1 MKLRKLKTYEGGMLM
16 KSILQAIY
24 NGTINPS
31 ELILSEDPEYRS
43 ANQKIGEIKTYL
55 KEKLSEEDCKR
66 LSELD
71 DLFNQ
76 VISMDS
82 ETSFCYGFKLGT
94 LLMIEVFSKEENIK
108 KV

>member
-1 MKLRKLKTYEGGMLM
+1 M
-16 KSILQAIY
+16 KSIMQAIY

-31 ELILSEDPEYRS
+31 EFILSEDPEYRS

-55 KEKLSEEDCKR
+55 KDRLSEEDSKR
-66 LSELD
+66 FTELD

-82 ETSFCYGFKLGT
+82 ESSFCYGFKLGT
-94 LLMIEVFSKEENIK
+94 LLMIEVFTEKENITK
-108 KV
+108 RID

>member
-1 MKLRKLKTYEGGMLM
+1 M

-31 ELILSEDPEYRS
+31 EFILSEDPEYRS

-55 KEKLSEEDCKR
+55 KDRLSEEDCKR
-66 LSELD
+66 FTELD

-76 VISMDS
+76 VISMES
-82 ETSFCYGFKLGT
+82 ESSFCYGFKLGT
-94 LLMIEVFSKEENIK
+94 LLMIEVFTEKENITK
-108 KV
+108 RID

>member
-1 MKLRKLKTYEGGMLM
+1 M

-31 ELILSEDPEYRS
+31 EFILSEDPEYRS

-55 KEKLSEEDCKR
+55 KDRLSEEDCMKFT
-66 LSELD
+66 ELD

-82 ETSFCYGFKLGT
+82 ESSFCYGFKLGT
-94 LLMIEVFSKEENIK
+94 LLMIEVLTEK
-108 KV
+108 

>member
-1 MKLRKLKTYEGGMLM
+1 M

-31 ELILSEDPEYRS
+31 EFILSEDPEYRS

-55 KEKLSEEDCKR
+55 KDRLSEEDCMKFT
-66 LSELD
+66 ELD

-82 ETSFCYGFKLGT
+82 ESSFCYGFKLGT
-94 LLMIEVFSKEENIK
+94 LLMIEVLTEKENIIK
-108 KV
+108 KID

>member
-1 MKLRKLKTYEGGMLM
+1 M
-16 KSILQAIY
+16 KSIMQAIY

-31 ELILSEDPEYRS
+31 EFILSEDPEYRS

-55 KEKLSEEDCKR
+55 KDRLSEEDSKR
-66 LSELD
+66 FTELD

-82 ETSFCYGFKLGT
+82 ESSFCYGFKLGT
-94 LLMIEVFSKEENIK
+94 LLIIEVFTEKENITK
-108 KV
+108 RID